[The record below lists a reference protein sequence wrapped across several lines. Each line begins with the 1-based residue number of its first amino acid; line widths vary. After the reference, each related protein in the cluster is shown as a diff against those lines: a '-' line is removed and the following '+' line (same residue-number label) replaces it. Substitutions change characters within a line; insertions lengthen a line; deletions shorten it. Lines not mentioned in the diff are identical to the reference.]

1 MLFMKTEQLEDIHIL
16 PAERILVAVHA
27 MQLLRLGLPILLFA
41 SIPLFGDEIPSG
53 TKIVIRTN
61 TMVSSDQSQSGDP
74 VDAVLADDLIV
85 KGKRIA
91 PEGAVAHA
99 IVVYADPSR
108 GGKMPLPGSVSL
120 RLESI
125 ETSQGIY
132 RLSTNQYT
140 RQGHGRP
147 VTTPIGGAGI
157 SIDSGGGV
165 HRQPTPG
172 LPDSSSVSVTS
183 NPEAVIPAQ
192 SVITFK
198 TSGVSRPKPKD

>member
-1 MLFMKTEQLEDIHIL
+1 
-16 PAERILVAVHA
+16 
-27 MQLLRLGLPILLFA
+27 MQLLRLGLPVLLLA

-91 PEGAVAHA
+91 SEGAVAHA
-99 IVVYADPSR
+99 IVVYVDPSR
-108 GGKMPLPGSVSL
+108 SGKVPLPGSISI

-147 VTTPIGGAGI
+147 VTTPIGGRGI
-157 SIDSGGGV
+157 SIDSSGGV
-165 HRQPTPG
+165 QRLPTTQP
-172 LPDSSSVSVTS
+172 LPDASSVSVTS
-183 NPEAVIPAQ
+183 NPEAIIPAQ
-192 SVITFK
+192 SVVTFK
-198 TSGVSRPKPKD
+198 TSEVSRPQPKH